1 MKCSKCSGDIDE
13 SLFPAGL
20 AYCPYCGDPLPS
32 GGPEQAITR
41 MAFCPYCGQELTAP
55 TRFCPH
61 CGQNLA
67 EHLPPPTQK
76 GAGGRHE
83 AVELIG
89 RTADAL
95 KRTFGPERKRR
106 KLYQQWAEHSGL
118 PPEELAALEQ
128 AAPEAPQDI
137 PLDEAR
143 GYRAKRTLPVL
154 YIILAAAVLIVII
167 GIVLLI
173 TKT

>member
-1 MKCSKCSGDIDE
+1 
-13 SLFPAGL
+13 
-20 AYCPYCGDPLPS
+20 
-32 GGPEQAITR
+32 
-41 MAFCPYCGQELTAP
+41 

-61 CGQNLA
+61 CGQELT

-83 AVELIG
+83 AAELIG

-137 PLDEAR
+137 PRDETR

-154 YIILAAAVLIVII
+154 YIILAVAILIVII

-173 TKT
+173 TKAC